1 MNLKTDNLIR
11 DDIDAE
17 LSLDNRLK
25 GTKIGVAVSKGKVT
39 LTGAGAGYAQKLGA
53 QDAAH
58 RVDGPLGVEDGI
70 RVESSAD
77 LERTD
82 TEIARAVRHAL
93 EEAVFFPD
101 EQIQSTVSD
110 GWVTLEG
117 EVESYNRREDI
128 VSAVRNLDGVI
139 GAHNWI
145 VVERPFIEPEEV
157 REVIEGVLERR
168 AGRLAD
174 RIKISVDVGEVTLN
188 GTVQSDAEKR
198 AVLGAVGHQ
207 RGVFSLRDHLAV
219 QNHE

>member
-1 MNLKTDNLIR
+1 MNVKTDKLIR
-11 DDIDAE
+11 DDVNAE

-25 GTKIGVAVSKGKVT
+25 GTEIDVAVSKGKVT
-39 LTGAGAGYAQKLGA
+39 LTGTVTGYPQKLAA

-58 RVDGPLGVEDGI
+58 RVDGVLDVEDDI
-70 RVESSAD
+70 QVVSSVD
-77 LERTD
+77 LARTD

-93 EEAVFFPD
+93 ELDVFLPG
-101 EQIQSTVSD
+101 EQIRSTVSD

-128 VSAVRNLDGVI
+128 VSAVRNIDGVI
-139 GAHNWI
+139 GVHNWI

-157 REVIEGVLERR
+157 REVIEGALERR
-168 AGRLAD
+168 AVRLAD
-174 RIKISVDVGEVTLN
+174 QIEIAVDVGEVTLN

-198 AVLGAVGHQ
+198 AVLGAVGHT

-219 QNHE
+219 QSHE